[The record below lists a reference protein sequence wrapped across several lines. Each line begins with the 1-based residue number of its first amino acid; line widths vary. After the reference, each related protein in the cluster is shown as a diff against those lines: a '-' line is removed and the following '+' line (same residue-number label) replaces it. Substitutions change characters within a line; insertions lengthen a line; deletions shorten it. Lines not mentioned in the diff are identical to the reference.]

1 MKLKACNLLG
11 RAKVPVAPEKG
22 GFFRWKNEEAG
33 NFVKSLNYSR
43 ACRSACG
50 TGKRWFFCRK
60 FEEAEHEAKSLY
72 LSGRA
77 RVPVA
82 PISEVYASAKQ
93 NRGQIA
99 GEESPKI

>member
-43 ACRSACG
+43 AYRMC
-50 TGKRWFFCRK
+50 
-60 FEEAEHEAKSLY
+60 LQ
-72 LSGRA
+72 
-77 RVPVA
+77 A
-82 PISEVYASAKQ
+82 PK
-93 NRGQIA
+93 
-99 GEESPKI
+99 